1 VAVLPPP
8 RRPAGNTGLPLWPL
22 PLVAGLLPCIASLLA
37 LAISVQQGLVPGC
50 NPFVDG
56 CVSISRAARHGLPNH
71 LFRALVL
78 PAAALQ
84 ALTWLLV
91 WHWLREQLRLA
102 AMPPRGVGALLPLG
116 LLAGAALALYGSFL
130 GTEGAAYRLLRQ
142 YGTVVYFGFT
152 AINQLLAG
160 GAVHRLAGAGVLRLP
175 RWLEYALV
183 AASVAL
189 ALLGIGNAVVA
200 PFVGDDL
207 KDRVENVTEWWG
219 ALLFVAAFVS
229 IALTWRRIRLQ
240 MALIR
245 S

>member
-1 VAVLPPP
+1 MLPSP
-8 RRPAGNTGLPLWPL
+8 RRPAGPTGLPLWPL
-22 PLVAGLLPCIASLLA
+22 PLVAGLLPCIASLA
-37 LAISVQQGLVPGC
+37 AWAISTQQGLVPGC
-50 NPFVDG
+50 NPFLDG

-91 WHWLREQLRLA
+91 WHWLRGQLRA
-102 AMPPRGVGALLPLG
+102 AALPARGTGALLPLG
-116 LLAGAALALYGSFL
+116 LAAGAALSLYGSFL
-130 GTEGAAYRLLRQ
+130 GTEGAGYRLMRQ

-152 AINQLLAG
+152 AVNQLLAG
-160 GAVHRLAGAGVLRLP
+160 GAVHRLAQAGVLRLP

-183 AASVAL
+183 ASSVTL

-200 PFVGDDL
+200 PFVGDAL

-219 ALLFVAAFVS
+219 ALLFVVAFVA
-229 IALTWRRIRLQ
+229 IALTWRRLRLQ
-240 MALIR
+240 MTLFRA
-245 S
+245 